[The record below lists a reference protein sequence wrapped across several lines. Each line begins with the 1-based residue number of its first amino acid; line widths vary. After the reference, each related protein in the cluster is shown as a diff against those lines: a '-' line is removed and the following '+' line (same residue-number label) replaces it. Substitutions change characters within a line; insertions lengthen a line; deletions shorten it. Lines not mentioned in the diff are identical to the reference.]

1 MENEKIEQLA
11 DFLGIEAEEIE
22 VSDTWY
28 STFLTPDGT
37 YSVMT
42 QDEAYEKIA
51 TDLEENIGANGLSGF
66 DKEMQQNIIQNH
78 MNEKI
83 FDRCLTENTI
93 SIAVDF
99 LKEPSRDYASRL
111 VEECIIQGYISED
124 KLTENKDFNGST
136 DELAEIYTEGRM
148 LEIEHKYGSYAEAF
162 QKIAGETAL
171 NEWINNNNSLVDVD
185 SLAQALID
193 TNDYGSYLASYDG
206 KTNETPD
213 YNFFVFKQSN
223 EDERTQRFL
232 NKLKSEELEY

>member
-93 SIAVDF
+93 SIAADF
-99 LKEPSRDYASRL
+99 LEEPSRDYANRL